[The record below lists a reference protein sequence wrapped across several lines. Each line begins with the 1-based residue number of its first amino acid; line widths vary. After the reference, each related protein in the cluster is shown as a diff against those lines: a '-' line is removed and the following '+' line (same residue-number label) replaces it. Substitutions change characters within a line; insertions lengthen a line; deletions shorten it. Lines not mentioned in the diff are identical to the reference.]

1 METISKASH
10 EWSPAF
16 KFRILSPRKTL
27 SHDNTI
33 FRLSPKFRACEAL
46 WERSIPRRSGTT
58 YLFYY
63 PAQTSLG
70 NSLYHA
76 SSHRRALVAPCGE
89 KLVPI
94 TGKNCDALV
103 ICFPFLCVY
112 FFRIFLQESIR
123 RLNSLQYIPN
133 QWISIFAHSDWLL
146 KVGIYP
152 LVCKTQPR
160 ARVGGSFRFQLRLKT
175 IPPSGLWREIIDF
188 QVEVMQWQEIK
199 GY

>member
-1 METISKASH
+1 MEFNKRRKVERRDQMLSIMDLSGYWHLSGIYSSDVASKAHLETNVESKLPWETHSIMPAVIEELWSH
-10 EWSPAF
+10 PVERNSF
-16 KFRILSPRKTL
+16 QLLVKIVMLLSFVFRS
-27 SHDNTI
+27 
-33 FRLSPKFRACEAL
+33 
-46 WERSIPRRSGTT
+46 
-58 YLFYY
+58 
-63 PAQTSLG
+63 
-70 NSLYHA
+70 
-76 SSHRRALVAPCGE
+76 
-89 KLVPI
+89 
-94 TGKNCDALV
+94 
-103 ICFPFLCVY
+103 CVCI

>member
-123 RLNSLQYIPN
+123 RLNSLQYGDQTSEYPFSRTLIGY
-133 QWISIFAHSDWLL
+133 WRSGYIHWFAKHNRARGWEDHSASNSDWKQSL
-146 KVGIYP
+146 P
-152 LVCKTQPR
+152 LDY
-160 ARVGGSFRFQLRLKT
+160 GGRLSTFK
-175 IPPSGLWREIIDF
+175 
-188 QVEVMQWQEIK
+188 
-199 GY
+199 